1 MLSHM
6 ECSTLFRDEQYLNL
20 CLRDW
25 AKIAILHKKKF
36 ACVQLFE
43 SMADEVPPEQ
53 LVVLISLTS
62 IAKET

>member
-1 MLSHM
+1 MCEVFLVTRMGIDSD
-6 ECSTLFRDEQYLNL
+6 FAQ
-20 CLRDW
+20 
-25 AKIAILHKKKF
+25 KKF

>member
-1 MLSHM
+1 MGKNGD
-6 ECSTLFRDEQYLNL
+6 FAQ
-20 CLRDW
+20 
-25 AKIAILHKKKF
+25 KKF